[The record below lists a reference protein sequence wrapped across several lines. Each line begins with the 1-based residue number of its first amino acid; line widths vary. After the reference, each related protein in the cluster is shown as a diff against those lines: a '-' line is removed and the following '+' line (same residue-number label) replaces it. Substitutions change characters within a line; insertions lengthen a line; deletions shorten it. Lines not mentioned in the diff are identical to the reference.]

1 MRAVTLRQHGGPEV
15 LTFEEVPTPEI
26 RPDEVL
32 VRVRACALNHL
43 DLWIRQGVRGYRIN
57 YPHILGSDVAGVV
70 EKVGELV
77 TWVRPGDEVVIAP
90 GIGCGHCWACTHG
103 QESQCPDYSILGA
116 GPYWGGYAEFVK
128 APGVNIL
135 PKPPGLS
142 FEEAAAIPLVFQTA
156 WHMLVKRAGV
166 RPGETVLVQ
175 AGGSGVGSA
184 AIQIAKLFGAR
195 VISTASTEEKL
206 KKARELGADETIN
219 YTETDFVGAV
229 RNFTEGQGV
238 DVVFEHV
245 GGEVFSK
252 SIRILARGGRLVT
265 CGATAGATPEIDL
278 RYVFTRQ
285 LSVSG
290 VYMGSRADLLEVL
303 QQVEAGR
310 LRPVIDRVLP
320 LEKAAEAHRI
330 LADRAQFGKVILV
343 P

>member
-15 LTFEEVPTPEI
+15 LTLEDVPIPEI

-70 EKVGELV
+70 EQAGELV
-77 TWVRPGDEVVIAP
+77 TWVQPGDEVIIAP

-103 QESQCPDYSILGA
+103 LESQCPDYSILGA

-184 AIQIAKLFGAR
+184 AIQIARLFGAR
-195 VISTASTEEKL
+195 VITTASSEAKL
-206 KKARELGADETIN
+206 SKARELGADETIN
-219 YTETDFVGAV
+219 YAETDFVSAV
-229 RNFTEGQGV
+229 RNFTEGRGV
-238 DVVFEHV
+238 DLVFEHV

-278 RYVFTRQ
+278 RYIFTRQ
-285 LSVSG
+285 LAVFG
-290 VYMGSRADLLEVL
+290 VYMGARADLLEVL

-320 LEKAAEAHRI
+320 LEQAAEAHRL
-330 LADRAQFGKVILV
+330 LADRAQFGKVVLV